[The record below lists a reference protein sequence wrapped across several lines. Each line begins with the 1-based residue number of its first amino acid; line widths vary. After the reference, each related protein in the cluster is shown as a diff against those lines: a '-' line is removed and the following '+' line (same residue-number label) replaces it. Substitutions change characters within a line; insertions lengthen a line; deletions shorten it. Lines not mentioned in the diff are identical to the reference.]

1 MQKAEVGKSKATR
14 SGEELLARS
23 RYISI
28 SGCLKQ
34 YSSILAAYSSP
45 CHWNSANQGVR
56 QRFLLDIKTIS
67 GQTRRPA
74 ERKCKRGR
82 ERERNRNR
90 NRKRER
96 ETEKKKKAYCSTV
109 AVRMGDFGSKLLF
122 SPCLYLILFVQL
134 TTVDFKQ
141 VGEASERFGTNMSL
155 WLSQLI
161 VG

>member
-1 MQKAEVGKSKATR
+1 MQE
-14 SGEELLARS
+14 
-23 RYISI
+23 
-28 SGCLKQ
+28 
-34 YSSILAAYSSP
+34 
-45 CHWNSANQGVR
+45 
-56 QRFLLDIKTIS
+56 
-67 GQTRRPA
+67 
-74 ERKCKRGR
+74 R
-82 ERERNRNR
+82 ERERE
-90 NRKRER
+90 KQKQKERER